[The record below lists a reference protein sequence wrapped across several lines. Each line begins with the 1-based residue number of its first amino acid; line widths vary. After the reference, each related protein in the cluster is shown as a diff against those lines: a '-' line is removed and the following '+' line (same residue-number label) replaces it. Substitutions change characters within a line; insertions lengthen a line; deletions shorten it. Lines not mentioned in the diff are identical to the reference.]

1 VRRPVILFWD
11 ADGKSVSVSVAGN
24 ALSKVVYG
32 KPRELTQAGL
42 QPQMG
47 LSLSQALER
56 HAEAFHLNV
65 DTRGRVADVWC
76 RLKNA
81 EVRLPSKRGLLSR
94 LFRRDEQ

>member
-1 VRRPVILFWD
+1 
-11 ADGKSVSVSVAGN
+11 
-24 ALSKVVYG
+24 
-32 KPRELTQAGL
+32 
-42 QPQMG
+42 MG